1 MPLILGTNSIKD
13 TGYDV
18 ANSLRLDEPSNQGLS
33 KTPSGAGNRKTFTIS
48 VWLKRSKIT
57 NQTGDVQGVI
67 ESRADS
73 NDNCGIIFNTDDT
86 LLVKLKIGGTN
97 AKLITN
103 RVFRD
108 VSAWYHIVVAVDTT
122 QSTNSNRN
130 KLYING
136 VQETSFGTEQYP
148 SQDAQTSFNN
158 TVAHAV
164 GKRTDVTSQNFD
176 GYLTEVVMIDGQA
189 LDPTSFGE
197 FDSDSPNIWKPI
209 DVSGLTFGTNGFHLD
224 FENASSLGAD
234 VSGNSNNFTVNNL
247 TSIDQSTDTC
257 TNNFC
262 TANILVNVPDTTSN
276 TSNGNLIIEN
286 IDSGSGSSHK
296 TMFGTMAISTGKWY
310 WECKAKSGNSARF
323 TVGFSESGNQSSYQ
337 QVLGTDVI
345 VGYHSNSYVSGDAIG
360 WYDDT
365 LRKNGSVIAS
375 SLSNI
380 VANDIM
386 MVAVDCDNGKIYFG
400 KNGTWRVANSST
412 FDSAQ
417 NDTTFTTGKFYV
429 PAFSIEEC
437 GWFLNFG
444 NPPYS
449 ISSGNADANGFGN
462 FEYAVPSGYFSL
474 CTKNLAEFG

>member
-197 FDSDSPNIWKPI
+197 FDSDSPNIWKPK
-209 DVSGLTFGTNGFHLD
+209 DVSGLTFGTNGFYLD

-247 TSIDQSTDTC
+247 TSVDQSTDTC
-257 TNNFC
+257 TNNFA
-262 TANILVNVPDTTSN
+262 TLNPLATNSNVTLSE
-276 TSNGNLIIEN
+276 GNLKASSSFTSDN
-286 IDSGSGSSHK
+286 IPSY
-296 TMFGTMAISTGKWY
+296 GTIGVTTGKWY
-310 WECKAKSGNSARF
+310 WEVKLSTATFNSGAGLAGVLGGTDINFSTGYRAGLAGIQIMTTTNGTIQNDNSNSFNYFSSSIDNGDILGVALDATNKQLKFNLNGGSFGSNLNFNSAYTLF
-323 TVGFSESGNQSSYQ
+323 IPA
-337 QVLGTDVI
+337 TDV
-345 VGYHSNSYVSGDAIG
+345 
-360 WYDDT
+360 
-365 LRKNGSVIAS
+365 RAS
-375 SLSNI
+375 SGTP
-380 VANDIM
+380 
-386 MVAVDCDNGKIYFG
+386 AVEF
-400 KNGTWRVANSST
+400 
-412 FDSAQ
+412 
-417 NDTTFTTGKFYV
+417 
-429 PAFSIEEC
+429 
-437 GWFLNFG
+437 NFG
-444 NPPYS
+444 SPS
-449 ISSGNADANGFGN
+449 FAISSSNTDGNGYGN